1 LLIAGE
7 GLQGSE
13 EGLLSEK
20 YFLALRYYC
29 QPVLRQSGATLG
41 AKLVAKGALV
51 GREMVIS
58 KNHEIRHQSDT
69 QHARVHA
76 PSGDALGA
84 SWASVRRAS
93 THTGPKHVAHTCT
106 QKHRK
111 RMRCW
116 SRFSDSIHAE
126 QRKPKEANGK
136 PKGSQRETKGSQRN
150 PKGSQRELN
159 GRRRKPKGI

>member
-29 QPVLRQSGATLG
+29 QPVLGQFGATLG

-58 KNHEIRHQSDT
+58 KNHEICHKSDT
-69 QHARVHA
+69 QHARVNA

-93 THTGPKHVAHTCT
+93 THTGPKHVAHTRT

-111 RMRCW
+111 RRRCW
-116 SRFSDSIHAE
+116 ARFFCPLALRWLPLDRSLAFALSLSLSRSHSLALALSISLSRSRSLA
-126 QRKPKEANGK
+126 
-136 PKGSQRETKGSQRN
+136 
-150 PKGSQRELN
+150 
-159 GRRRKPKGI
+159 